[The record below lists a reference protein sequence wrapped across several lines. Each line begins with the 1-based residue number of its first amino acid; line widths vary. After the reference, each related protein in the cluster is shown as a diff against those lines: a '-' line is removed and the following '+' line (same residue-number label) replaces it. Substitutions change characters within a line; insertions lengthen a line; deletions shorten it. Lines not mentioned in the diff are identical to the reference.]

1 MSTLAQRCKQ
11 RREELN
17 LSQQQLADASGR
29 TQAAV
34 GYIET
39 GMTKH
44 PRNPWALAKAL
55 QCNPFWLMFGESD
68 DQEKE
73 TPADRG

>member
-17 LSQQQLADASGR
+17 LTQQQLADASGR

-34 GYIET
+34 GFIESGT
-39 GMTKH
+39 TLH
-44 PRNPWALAKAL
+44 PRNPLQLARAL
-55 QCNPFWLMFGESD
+55 QCNPFWLMHGETD
-68 DQEKE
+68 EKE
-73 TPADRG
+73 TSADK